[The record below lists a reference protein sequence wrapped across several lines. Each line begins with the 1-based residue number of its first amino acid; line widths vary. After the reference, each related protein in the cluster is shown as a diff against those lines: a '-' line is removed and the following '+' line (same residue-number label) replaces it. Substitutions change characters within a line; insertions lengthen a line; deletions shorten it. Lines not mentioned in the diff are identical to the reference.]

1 MDPRSNPYTPN
12 AGVRPRAFAGRDE
25 DLEAFDVMLDRLL
38 RGYADQSMLITGLRG
53 VGKTVLLGAFAEQAH
68 MAGWVSIDAEISPEA
83 PFGPRMAQLVRRAV
97 LELAPRDRWLDRLRR
112 AAGVLRSFSI
122 TVSSDGA
129 VTGSID
135 VEPLEGQ
142 ADSGELGEDL
152 TDLLVAL
159 GEAAQEQETG
169 VVFLFDEVQFLSKQ
183 EFEAL
188 IRALHKT
195 TQRQLPISLVGAG
208 SAAPPQAGGGSEVI
222 RRAIVPLPNARPPVG
237 ARRDRCPHAARE
249 RARRLVRGARPSTP
263 WWSTPTG
270 IRTSSRSTARSC
282 GIRAEGS
289 PITAVEAV
297 ESQAIVEARL
307 DESFFQVRI
316 QRASEQETEYL
327 RAMAELGA
335 CAAARR
341 RCRAGPRAPL
351 RRVGQGAHPP
361 HREGPP
367 VQPDVRAT
375 PPSPFLSSTGSSGG
389 RSPFLRLGPIADPRG
404 GAEGPTGWDRRAG
417 PPRR

>member
-208 SAAPPQAGGGSEVI
+208 LPHLPRLAGEAKSYAERLFRFRTLGPLSVPD
-222 RRAIVPLPNARPPVG
+222 AIDAL
-237 ARRDRCPHAARE
+237 DAARE
-249 RARRLVRGARPSTP
+249 RTRRLVRGA
-263 WWSTPTG
+263 
-270 IRTSSRSTARSC
+270 SRRH
-282 GIRAEGS
+282 
-289 PITAVEAV
+289 
-297 ESQAIVEARL
+297 
-307 DESFFQVRI
+307 
-316 QRASEQETEYL
+316 
-327 RAMAELGA
+327 
-335 CAAARR
+335 RR
-341 RCRAGPRAPL
+341 GL
-351 RRVGQGAHPP
+351 HRRVSVLHPGVRQG
-361 HREGPP
+361 R
-367 VQPDVRAT
+367 V
-375 PPSPFLSSTGSSGG
+375 GSSGG
-389 RSPFLRLGPIADPRG
+389 VAHHRG
-404 GAEGPTGWDRRAG
+404 GGRRVPGDRRG
-417 PPRR
+417 PSGRELLPGAHPASQ

>member
-68 MAGWVSIDAEISPEA
+68 IAGWVSIDAEISPEA

-208 SAAPPQAGGGSEVI
+208 LPHLPRLAGEAKSYAERLFRFRTLGPLSVPD
-222 RRAIVPLPNARPPVG
+222 AIDALTQPANELGVSFE
-237 ARRDRCPHAARE
+237 E
-249 RARRLVRGARPSTP
+249 RAVDTVVVYTDGYPYFIQEYGKVV
-263 WWSTPTG
+263 WD
-270 IRTSSRSTARSC
+270 
-282 GIRAEGS
+282 RAEGS

-307 DESFFQVRI
+307 ERLLPGAHPAS
-316 QRASEQETEYL
+316 QRTRDRVSAGDGRT
-327 RAMAELGA
+327 RGG
-335 CAAARR
+335 AAARR
-341 RCRAGPRAPL
+341 RRRASPRAPVRESGKARTRLIEKGLRYSPMDGYAAFTVPQFDRFL
-351 RRVGQGAHPP
+351 RRAF
-361 HREGPP
+361 P
-367 VQPDVRAT
+367 VPSTRA
-375 PPSPFLSSTGSSGG
+375 
-389 RSPFLRLGPIADPRG
+389 
-404 GAEGPTGWDRRAG
+404 DR
-417 PPRR
+417 

>member
-68 MAGWVSIDAEISPEA
+68 IAGWVSIDAEISPEA

-122 TVSSDGA
+122 TVSSEGA

-135 VEPLEGQ
+135 IEPLEGQ

-208 SAAPPQAGGGSEVI
+208 LPHLPRLAGEAKSYAERLFRFRTLGPLSVPD
-222 RRAIVPLPNARPPVG
+222 AIDALTQPANELGVSFE
-237 ARRDRCPHAARE
+237 E
-249 RARRLVRGARPSTP
+249 RAVDTVVVYTDGYPYFLQEYGKVV
-263 WWSTPTG
+263 WD
-270 IRTSSRSTARSC
+270 
-282 GIRAEGS
+282 RAEGS

-335 CAAARR
+335 APQRAADVAEVLERPSGELGKVR
-341 RCRAGPRAPL
+341 TRLIEKGLLYSPTYGYAAFTVPQFDRFL
-351 RRVGQGAHPP
+351 RRSF
-361 HREGPP
+361 P
-367 VQPDVRAT
+367 VPSSRA
-375 PPSPFLSSTGSSGG
+375 
-389 RSPFLRLGPIADPRG
+389 
-404 GAEGPTGWDRRAG
+404 DR
-417 PPRR
+417 